1 MKQSDDDMETE
12 EREVTTV
19 NGQDPSKGKHLLE
32 QVYSDLLN
40 CTIECLTILKLRDVF
55 NACDTEGQGYISLEE
70 LADMSRSHVSRAQVD
85 QILEILGPGEEGK
98 DRVDFDEFYLKF
110 VEYMRN
116 GVKQDN
122 DNGMFNQNLKRAFE
136 KDEPFC
142 KSSSKVLKRRPS
154 QVVHYIASYQSC
166 NYYFIGKAIR

>member
-1 MKQSDDDMETE
+1 MF
-12 EREVTTV
+12 
-19 NGQDPSKGKHLLE
+19 N
-32 QVYSDLLN
+32 YF
-40 CTIECLTILKLRDVF
+40 KLRDVF
-55 NACDTEGQGYISLEE
+55 DACDTEGQGYISLEE
-70 LADMSRSHVSRAQVD
+70 LANMSRSHVSRAQVD

-122 DNGMFNQNLKRAFE
+122 DNGVFNQNLKRAFE
-136 KDEPFC
+136 KDEPLS

-154 QVVHYIASYQSC
+154 QVSPLHCCIS
-166 NYYFIGKAIR
+166 IL

>member
-1 MKQSDDDMETE
+1 MLKC
-12 EREVTTV
+12 TV
-19 NGQDPSKGKHLLE
+19 ECS
-32 QVYSDLLN
+32 
-40 CTIECLTILKLRDVF
+40 TIFKLRDVF
-55 NACDTEGQGYISLEE
+55 DACDTEGQGYISLEE
-70 LADMSRSHVSRAQVD
+70 LANMSRSHVSRAQVD

-122 DNGMFNQNLKRAFE
+122 DNGVFNQNLKRAFE
-136 KDEPFC
+136 KDEPFS

-154 QVVHYIASYQSC
+154 QVVHYIAAYQSY